1 MKETVIQLRSEQ
13 EKITALRIYLAEKE
27 GGIEKELTD
36 YVESLYRKYV
46 PANVRE
52 YIEKVDAQEGE
63 TASSPPRRVM
73 RRKPVSAD
81 PPDNGTDNTDRRM
94 NAPCGAN
101 LSPVTEHIESC
112 RPSAGISRI
121 IGLFP
126 GRPIF

>member
-1 MKETVIQLRSEQ
+1 MKETVIQLRTEQ

-63 TASSPPRRVM
+63 TASSPPRRVP

-81 PPDNGTDNTDRRM
+81 LPDDGTDTRTD
-94 NAPCGAN
+94 
-101 LSPVTEHIESC
+101 E
-112 RPSAGISRI
+112 
-121 IGLFP
+121 
-126 GRPIF
+126 

>member
-63 TASSPPRRVM
+63 PASSPPRRVT

-81 PPDNGTDNTDRRM
+81 PPDNGTDTRTD
-94 NAPCGAN
+94 
-101 LSPVTEHIESC
+101 E
-112 RPSAGISRI
+112 
-121 IGLFP
+121 
-126 GRPIF
+126 